1 MPNIMD
7 EYLVK
12 LGTTIDS
19 QGVQKLEQVLR
30 DIAHQVDSR
39 ALEMT
44 ASLVKWQAAATSAFA
59 AVASAAVAMVDK
71 VAIADQEYR
80 LFGLTMYMNADA
92 AKKLK
97 ITLDALGQPL
107 GMVAWDKE
115 LSDRAER
122 LEELQDKMQGALE
135 REGFEENMKKARE
148 LRFQVSELEVDFMYL
163 KDAIV
168 SGLIKAFGPQI
179 DVLIAKLQ
187 QFNTWFSEHLPE
199 IRDKINKYL
208 IPILKDAW
216 RVLKDTVE
224 LLGIL
229 ADTFSDVVNTL
240 ADGSVDEGMSR
251 WEKFALAIEH
261 CANAVAYLLDKLI
274 AIEKFLA
281 PHAGTIGGAALGMK
295 VGGLFGPEG
304 ALIGGVGG
312 AIGGG
317 IVDLMR
323 ASKSRGTSSSGAGVG
338 VASDDSQQRAQQA
351 ANLAQTVSAK
361 TGIAPDLLWAQWAHE
376 TGGFTNRGARELNNL
391 GGVRIP
397 GSTEY
402 RSFGSLDE
410 FGDYYAHMMRPEGRY
425 SGIEGATTPED
436 FSARLK
442 GGGYYEAP
450 QDQYTAGVER
460 WDRTYQKR
468 GYGGGG
474 GGSTPV
480 TIGQVNVH
488 IMQPNA
494 SPEEVQARVMAGVS
508 AGARKEIQRNLNEF
522 QGVYA

>member
-1 MPNIMD
+1 
-7 EYLVK
+7 
-12 LGTTIDS
+12 
-19 QGVQKLEQVLR
+19 
-30 DIAHQVDSR
+30 
-39 ALEMT
+39 MT

-122 LEELQDKMQGALE
+122 LDELQDKMQGALE

-281 PHAGTIGGAALGMK
+281 PHAGI
-295 VGGLFGPEG
+295 
-304 ALIGGVGG
+304 I
-312 AIGGG
+312 GG

-397 GSTEY
+397 DSTEY

-410 FGDYYAHMMRPEGRY
+410 FGDYYAHMMRPGGRY